1 MSEVKPVRVGE
12 MLTRAGI
19 LRKLDLDE
27 ACAIAEETGQMI
39 GKVLIMSGFIT
50 KEDLQAA
57 VEAQAL
63 VRDGHLELE
72 LSFVALSAA
81 SRNHITLDQALDQL
95 GWHPQLTMPSA
106 RLGELLLASG
116 AVSPEQ
122 LSRALD
128 EVRET
133 INPLGGVLISM
144 GVIDEQLLKQ
154 ALDVQTEIRSGK
166 VTKPDGIHRL
176 SSMAKAHG

>member
-106 RLGELLLASG
+106 RLGSCCLLVERS
-116 AVSPEQ
+116 
-122 LSRALD
+122 
-128 EVRET
+128 
-133 INPLGGVLISM
+133 
-144 GVIDEQLLKQ
+144 
-154 ALDVQTEIRSGK
+154 VQTSSAVRWMK
-166 VTKPDGIHRL
+166 YVRL
-176 SSMAKAHG
+176 SIRLVVCSYLWVLSTSNYSNKRSMYKPKSAQAK

>member
-1 MSEVKPVRVGE
+1 
-12 MLTRAGI
+12 ML
-19 LRKLDLDE
+19 
-27 ACAIAEETGQMI
+27 
-39 GKVLIMSGFIT
+39 
-50 KEDLQAA
+50 
-57 VEAQAL
+57 
-63 VRDGHLELE
+63 
-72 LSFVALSAA
+72 
-81 SRNHITLDQALDQL
+81 
-95 GWHPQLTMPSA
+95 PA

-116 AVSPEQ
+116 AVSPDQ

-154 ALDVQTEIRSGK
+154 ALDVQTEIRAGK
-166 VTKPDGIHRL
+166 VTKPDDGINRL